1 MACCFSRTKNGKTLN
16 TIETT
21 ICATPSN
28 SQHILGVSYKKFQGI
43 GSNATEKSSHRVLTI
58 QLPYKALRRFEEVV
72 MKGHKREVAQPSTQV
87 QTHEDLP
94 RFPLHRLPLWVKK
107 AGKIFPSKAVF
118 PES

>member
-1 MACCFSRTKNGKTLN
+1 MLQKEFTQS
-16 TIETT
+16 
-21 ICATPSN
+21 
-28 SQHILGVSYKKFQGI
+28 SYY
-43 GSNATEKSSHRVLTI
+43 SAA
-58 QLPYKALRRFEEVV
+58 YKALRRFEEVV

-94 RFPLHRLPLWVKK
+94 RFPLRLPLWVKK